1 MIPYPITGKAKQ
13 VHWMVWLIA
22 GVFLF
27 KFIYVGGH

>member
-1 MIPYPITGKAKQ
+1 VRE

-27 KFIYVGGH
+27 KFFYIPGG